1 MSGSKNQRQS
11 NLFSFFKKENKTPL
25 AEKNV
30 NDHKS
35 CNFPSAAENK
45 SRNRAFDG
53 LNKSHTHAADEND
66 TSINSLEVSPISSAA
81 QRTKRRRVIL
91 SDDEDEIQE
100 AKPKCEIQTPQKRTK
115 PMVSPSRSI
124 NSTPKQSVALNKSPA
139 SSSKLQLKNA
149 NISSQDNE
157 IARSFITS
165 FQFQDSEDNGESSGP
180 PITPSRSVTG
190 VAKSRN
196 IDTICSERSSNS
208 WPHLSYTFLKPEK
221 IRDANFRRPDDPDYN
236 PRTLF
241 VPEEFLKKQTPAQKQ
256 WWDIKSK
263 NYDTV
268 LFFKVGKFYELY
280 HWDAVTAVE
289 NLNLAMMKAK
299 EDQAAH
305 CGFPEMG
312 YGRFADQLLNR
323 GYKVARVEQT
333 ETNEQM
339 KNRVSLSNSKEKAMR
354 REVCNISTAA
364 TRTYGYIEGTDD
376 RENDGLQDTD
386 TKYLMSL
393 CERIID
399 GTTSYG
405 LCFVDCSTGKFHLCQ
420 FDDDKNQS
428 TLRTVLAH
436 TMPSQLL
443 YEKNGFSRSTSS
455 LLSTVLCGIPQ
466 QALARKIEFLPAET
480 ALAMLMD
487 DVYLGTSFKDWPDA
501 LRKTCDFNSPVPKP
515 FEEHKLSL
523 SALGAIIWYLKTC
536 LVDVDL
542 VTMKQFYQY
551 VPPNRY
557 NEVQFHGNYWKNR
570 RMILDGISLQNLHV
584 LPASSLDRA
593 RNAQDLSVMKCS
605 LFNTINMCVTPFG
618 IRLLRQWICSP
629 ICDPMILQ
637 QRQATVKALVKDES
651 QAFLQKSVDIMR
663 SLPDLEKLFQRIH
676 TIGSKYRAT
685 DHPDSRAQIFEVER
699 YNKRKIKD
707 LCLMLDGLDNVAKLI
722 DLYNNYD
729 VSEKAL
735 DKCLGEEIPEFF
747 TDLEHFKNAFDRN
760 IALESGVIVPRRQG
774 VDSLY
779 DEVVFAVKE
788 CERELELFLENQC
801 VGLNCQGIRFTGKG
815 KSRYTMEIPTNVT
828 SKLGQEFIYLSEV
841 KGYKR
846 YTTEELKQLI
856 EKLIEAE
863 NHRDIVSAEV
873 TRRVFSDFDNR
884 KEKWA
889 GIVKR
894 IAEFDCLT
902 SLARYSRTSGLS
914 MCFPEFVF
922 DSEKPIL
929 DIRMGYHPSLVAS
942 SFYGSKSGNKS
953 STDFNYIPND
963 CILDDSDGN
972 SALVML
978 LTGPNM
984 GGKSTLMRQTS
995 ALVIL
1000 AQVGSMVPA
1009 ASMRLTPV
1017 DRIFCRIGA
1026 SDSIM
1031 TGQST
1036 FFVELNET
1044 NMILTE
1050 ATRHSLV
1057 LIDELGRGTSTY
1069 DGTAIAAAVLK
1080 HIANN
1085 IKCRTLFSTHYH
1097 ALCGMVKDNPNVRLA
1112 HMACIA
1118 ENETS
1123 KDPTEDDIAEQ
1134 EITFLYTL
1142 VLDKPCPKS
1151 YGFYT
1156 AKVAGINIEIIRK
1169 AIAASRSMNDSK
1181 KL

>member
-25 AEKNV
+25 GEKN
-30 NDHKS
+30 S
-35 CNFPSAAENK
+35 CNSPSAAGNK
-45 SRNRAFDG
+45 SCTLAFDG
-53 LNKSHTHAADEND
+53 LNKSHTYAADEND
-66 TSINSLEVSPISSAA
+66 TSVNSLEVSPISSAA

-100 AKPKCEIQTPQKRTK
+100 TKPKCEIQTPQKRTK

-124 NSTPKQSVALNKSPA
+124 SSTPKQSVTLNKSPG
-139 SSSKLQLKNA
+139 
-149 NISSQDNE
+149 SSQKLRLNSGNLSSQGNE
-157 IARSFITS
+157 IAKSFITS
-165 FQFQDSEDNGESSGP
+165 FQFQDSEDNGELSELP
-180 PITPSRSVTG
+180 ATPSRSATG
-190 VAKSRN
+190 AAKSRTV
-196 IDTICSERSSNS
+196 DTISSEKSSNS
-208 WPHLSYTFLKPEK
+208 WPHLSYSFLKPEK
-221 IRDANFRRPDDPDYN
+221 IQDFM
-236 PRTLF
+236 
-241 VPEEFLKKQTPAQKQ
+241 KKQTPAQKQ

-299 EDQAAH
+299 EEQAAH

-393 CERIID
+393 CENMND
-399 GTTSYG
+399 GTSSYG
-405 LCFVDCSTGKFHLCQ
+405 LCFVDCSTGKFNLCQ

-443 YEKNGFSRSTSS
+443 YEKNGLSRPTSS

-480 ALAMLMD
+480 TLSMLMD

-501 LRKTCDFNSPVPKP
+501 LQKTCDFSTPVPKP
-515 FEEHKLSL
+515 FEEYKLSL

-542 VTMKQFYQY
+542 ITMKQFYEF

-584 LPASSLDRA
+584 LPTSSMDRA

-605 LFNTINMCVTPFG
+605 LFNTVNMCVTPFG

-629 ICDPMILQ
+629 ICDPSILQ
-637 QRQATVKALVKDES
+637 QRQATVRALVMDES
-651 QAFLQKSVDIMR
+651 QAFLQQSVNIMR

-685 DHPDSRAQIFEVER
+685 DHPDSRAQIFEVDR

-707 LCLMLDGLDNVAKLI
+707 LCLMLEGLDNVAKLI
-722 DLYNNYD
+722 DLYKNYD
-729 VSEKAL
+729 IREKAL

-747 TDLEHFKNAFDRN
+747 TDLEHFKNAFDRT

-779 DEVVFAVKE
+779 DEVVFTVKE

-801 VGLNCQGIRFTGKG
+801 DGLNCQGIRFTGKG
-815 KSRYTMEIPTNVT
+815 KARYTMEIPTNVT
-828 SKLGQEFIYLSEV
+828 NKLGSEFIYLSEV

-846 YTTEELKQLI
+846 YTTEDLKELV

-863 NHRDIVSAEV
+863 NQRDIVSTEV

-929 DIRMGYHPSLVAS
+929 DIRMGYHPSLVA
-942 SFYGSKSGNKS
+942 
-953 STDFNYIPND
+953 TDFNYIPND

-1036 FFVELNET
+1036 FFMELNET

-1050 ATRHSLV
+1050 ATKHSLV

-1169 AIAASRSMNDSK
+1169 AIVASRLMNESK